1 MKKKNKKLK
10 ILVTGCVGFIGFHVC
25 HFLSTKDY
33 NVIGIDN
40 VNTYYDTKLKKD
52 RLKILKQSKK
62 FRFYKVD
69 ISNNSKLK
77 KIFIKEN
84 FEYVLHLA
92 AQAGVRFS
100 IYNPKVYFNSNIK
113 GFFNMIN
120 LSLEKKIKHFIFAS
134 SSSVYGDQK
143 KFPLKESFNTDKP
156 KSFYAA
162 TKKTNEIIAYS
173 YSSIYGMK
181 NTALR
186 FFTLYGSFGRPDM
199 AIFKFTDS
207 ISKNKKIQLFN
218 NGNHLRDFTH
228 IDTFLF
234 LIEKLILKPSKKKT
248 PFNIFNIGNGKS
260 EKLMK
265 FINLIEKNL
274 KKKSKIIKKPLQR
287 GDVLKTHSNINEIIK
302 YLLLKNKPISKDIR
316 QGIKEYVNWYK
327 SYYLKIK

>member
-40 VNTYYDTKLKKD
+40 INTYYDIKLKKD
-52 RLKILKQSKK
+52 RLKILQQSKNFK
-62 FRFYKVD
+62 FYKVD

-100 IYNPKVYFNSNIK
+100 IYNPKVYFKSNIE

-120 LSLEKKIKHFIFAS
+120 LSLEKNIKHFIFAS

-143 KFPLKESFNTDKP
+143 KFPLKEDYNTDKP

-162 TKKTNEIIAYS
+162 TKKSNEIMAYS

-199 AIFKFTDS
+199 AIFKFTDL

-218 NGNHLRDFTH
+218 NGNHFRDFTH
-228 IDTFLF
+228 IDTFLH
-234 LIEKLILKPSKKKT
+234 LIEKLIFKPSKKKP
-248 PFNIFNIGNGKS
+248 PFNIFNVGNGKS
-260 EKLMK
+260 EKLKK

-274 KKKSKIIKKPLQR
+274 KTKSKIIKKPLQR
-287 GDVLKTHSNINEIIK
+287 GDVLKTHSNINQIIK
-302 YLLLKNKPISKDIR
+302 YLSLKKKSLSKNLG

-327 SYYLKIK
+327 SYYLK

>member
-1 MKKKNKKLK
+1 MEKKNSKIK
-10 ILVTGCVGFIGFHVC
+10 ILVTGCAGFIGFHVC
-25 HFLSTKDY
+25 HFLTKKGF

-40 VNTYYDTKLKKD
+40 INTYYDIKLKKD
-52 RLKILKQSKK
+52 RLKILNQNKK
-62 FRFYKVD
+62 FLFYKVD
-69 ISNNSKLK
+69 ISNNLKLK
-77 KIFIKEN
+77 KIFAKEN
-84 FEYVLHLA
+84 FEYVLHFA

-100 IYNPKVYFNSNIK
+100 IHNSKVYFQSNME
-113 GFFNMIN
+113 GFFNMLN

-143 KFPLKESFNTDKP
+143 KFPLKENYNTDKP

-162 TKKTNEIIAYS
+162 TKKSNEIMAYS

-186 FFTLYGSFGRPDM
+186 FFTLYGAFGRPDM

-207 ISKNKKIQLFN
+207 ISNNRTFQLFN
-218 NGNHLRDFTH
+218 KGNHYRDFTH
-228 IDTFLF
+228 ISTFLL
-234 LIEKLILKPSKKKT
+234 LIEKLIMKPSKNKP
-248 PFNIFNIGNGKS
+248 PFNIFNVGNGKS

-274 KKKSKIIKKPLQR
+274 KKNAKMIKKPLQR
-287 GDVLKTHSNINEIIK
+287 GDVLKTHSDINKIIK
-302 YLLLKNKPISKDIR
+302 YLSLKNKPVSKDIK

-327 SYYLKIK
+327 SYYLK